1 VRPRIGGA
9 GFFTLKTLDEAR
21 ALCDGAFGA
30 LRVGKERV
38 AATPREALGRVLSA
52 DVRSPGPVPHFARS
66 TVDGFAVRS
75 ADTAGATGGQPVY
88 LEVVGRVLMGKPA
101 ELALRPGEAAEV
113 PTGGMLPAGANAA
126 VMVEHTERLGDTTVE
141 IGRAVAPGVN
151 VIGVGDDVGA
161 GALCLEAGRRL
172 GAGDLALLAAIGVA
186 EVEVFRRP
194 VVALLATGD
203 EVVPPTAVPGPAEV
217 RDSNSAGLSALV
229 RLAGGEPRFDG
240 IVKDVARALADAA
253 RASLEGA
260 DVLLINGGSS
270 VGDRDHAAAVID
282 GLGRPGLLFHGV
294 AIKPGK
300 PTIAALA
307 GVKPVFGLPGHPVS
321 AMVSFHCLVRPV
333 IARLGGELELFEP
346 VVTARL
352 ARAVPSDAGRT
363 ELVRVRLVA
372 LPRDQASPAGVGFV
386 AEPLFGPS
394 AALTS
399 LVSARGL
406 VEIPLGVEG
415 LDAGEIVAVRL
426 L

>member
-1 VRPRIGGA
+1 M
-9 GFFTLKTLDEAR
+9 FFTLKTLEEAR
-21 ALCDGAFGA
+21 ALCDNAFGA
-30 LRVGKERV
+30 LRTGRERI
-38 AATPREALGRVLSA
+38 AASDALGRVLAA

-88 LEVVGRVLMGKPA
+88 LEVVGRVLMGQPA
-101 ELALRPGEAAEV
+101 ELTLRPGEAAEV
-113 PTGGMLPAGANAA
+113 PTGGMLPAGADAA
-126 VMVEHTERLGDTTVE
+126 VMIEHTERLGATTVE
-141 IGRAVAPGVN
+141 IGRAVAPGTN

-172 GAGDLALLAAIGVA
+172 GPGDLALLAAIGVT
-186 EVEVFRRP
+186 EVEVFRKP
-194 VVALLATGD
+194 VVALLSTGD
-203 EVVPPTAVPGPAEV
+203 EIVPPSAAPGPAEV
-217 RDSNSAGLSALV
+217 RDSNAAGLAAMV
-229 RLAGGEPRFDG
+229 RLAGGEPRLDG
-240 IVKDVARALADAA
+240 IVRDVARALADAA
-253 RASLEGA
+253 RASLDRA
-260 DVLLINGGSS
+260 DALLINGGSS

-282 GLGRPGLLFHGV
+282 GLGPPGLLFHGV

-307 GVKPVFGLPGHPVS
+307 GQKPVFGLPGHPVS

-333 IARLGGELELFEP
+333 IARLGGELELFDP

-352 ARAVPSDAGRT
+352 ARPVPSDAGRT

-372 LPRDQASPAGVGFV
+372 LPREQAGAAGVGFV

-394 AALTS
+394 AALMS

-406 VEIPLGVEG
+406 IEVPVGVEG
-415 LDAGEIVAVRL
+415 LDGGEIVAVHL

>member
-1 VRPRIGGA
+1 MLPGGA
-9 GFFTLKTLDEAR
+9 D
-21 ALCDGAFGA
+21 
-30 LRVGKERV
+30 
-38 AATPREALGRVLSA
+38 
-52 DVRSPGPVPHFARS
+52 
-66 TVDGFAVRS
+66 
-75 ADTAGATGGQPVY
+75 
-88 LEVVGRVLMGKPA
+88 
-101 ELALRPGEAAEV
+101 
-113 PTGGMLPAGANAA
+113 AA
-126 VMVEHTERLGDTTVE
+126 VMVEHTERLGPTTVE
-141 IGRAVAPGVN
+141 VGRAAAPGTN

-161 GALCLEAGRRL
+161 GELCLEVGRRL
-172 GAGDLALLAAIGVA
+172 GAGELALLAAIGVT
-186 EVEVFRRP
+186 EVPVFRRP
-194 VVALLATGD
+194 VVALLSTGD
-203 EVVPPTAVPGPAEV
+203 EVVPPGATPGPAEV
-217 RDSNSAGLSALV
+217 RDSNAAGLAAMV

-253 RASLEGA
+253 AASLDRA
-260 DVLLINGGSS
+260 DALMIVGGSS

-307 GVKPVFGLPGHPVS
+307 GRKPVFGLPGHPVS
-321 AMVSFHCLVRPV
+321 AMVSFHCLVRPA
-333 IARLGGELELFEP
+333 IARLGGELEPFEP

-352 ARAVPSDAGRT
+352 SRPVRSDGGRT
-363 ELVRVRLVA
+363 EFVRVRLVA
-372 LPRDQASPAGVGFV
+372 RPHDQAGADGVRFE

-415 LDAGEIVAVRL
+415 LDGGEIVAVRL